1 MKKILLIFF
10 ILFLAQQKTVIA
22 QQNNLQKSISLSV
35 TKKNLSA
42 VLQQI
47 SSLGNFYFSYNSK
60 IIIGD
65 SMVSFTCNNMPVN
78 EVLEKLFNHTIEYQA
93 AGKYI
98 ILHQRKL
105 PPLPPQSPIAT
116 YTIKGMI
123 KDEQTGQGVANVS
136 IYEKTRLYS
145 TLTNSDG
152 YFVLKI
158 KSKSQRPLLSVSR
171 ENYFDTSIVIQ
182 LPMANDVIVFIENKY
197 TPVQDTATITII
209 SPTDTIPVIIPDTT
223 ISITQAKPI
232 TTDSIVPAEK
242 TGWAKFVLSSK
253 QRVQALNLKK
263 FYTTRIYQLSLVP
276 GLSTHGRLSSQV
288 ENIISINAIGGY
300 TGGTAGIEA
309 GGVFNI
315 NRQHTKYLQA
325 AGVFNVTGGNMSG
338 LQAAGV
344 HNHVLGTATGLQAS
358 GVSNFSGHQF
368 TGMQVAG
375 VYNHIV
381 DTLHGAQISGVANY
395 AGRSTKGIQIAG
407 AGNIANQ
414 TMQGIQ
420 VAGVFNYAKTMS
432 GLQIGLIN
440 IADSS
445 SGYSIGLINFVKKG
459 MHQISLS
466 TNEITNTNIAFKSGN
481 PKLYSILHAGYNFSN
496 TNKVFSYGYGIGT
509 VINPGRKITVQP
521 ELLSRYLY
529 TGSWRN
535 SNILN
540 TMHINVQANIDRRFA
555 LFAAP
560 VFNLY
565 YSNQATG
572 VEGYLH
578 PIQPSGYPTIIQQE
592 KVQAWIGFSLGL
604 SLL

>member
-1 MKKILLIFF
+1 MKRILLVFFIFF
-10 ILFLAQQKTVIA
+10 IAQQKIVIA
-22 QQNNLQKSISLSV
+22 QQNVLQQKITLAAS
-35 TKKNLSA
+35 KKKLSA

-60 IIIGD
+60 IIKGD
-65 SMVSFTCNNMPVN
+65 SLVSFTCSSMPVN
-78 EVLEKLFNHTIEYQA
+78 EVLEKLFNHTMDYQV

-98 ILHQRKL
+98 ILHRRKL
-105 PPLPPQSPIAT
+105 PPLPPQSLIAT
-116 YTIKGMI
+116 YTIKGVI
-123 KDEQTGQGVANVS
+123 KDEQTGLGVANVS

-145 TLTNSDG
+145 TLSNADG
-152 YFVLKI
+152 YFELKI

-171 ENYFDTSIVIQ
+171 ENYFDTSIAVE
-182 LPMANDVIVFIENKY
+182 LPSKNDVIVIIENRY
-197 TPVQDTATITII
+197 AQLSDAATITII
-209 SPTDTIPVIIPDTT
+209 SPTDTLPVIIPDST
-223 ISITQAKPI
+223 IRITQTEPPTI
-232 TTDSIVPAEK
+232 DSIVTPEK
-242 TGWAKFVLSSK
+242 TEWAKFVLSSK

-300 TGGTAGIEA
+300 TGGTSGIEA

-358 GVSNFSGHQF
+358 GVSNFSGCQF

-375 VYNHIV
+375 VYNHAA
-381 DTLHGAQISGVANY
+381 DTMYGAQISGVANY
-395 AGRSTKGIQIAG
+395 TGRSNKGIQIAG
-407 AGNIANQ
+407 VGNISAH
-414 TMQGIQ
+414 TIQGIQ
-420 VAGVFNYAKTMS
+420 VAGVFNYAKTMK

-445 SGYSIGLINFVKKG
+445 SGYSIGLINYVQKG
-459 MHQISLS
+459 MHQLSFS

-496 TNKVFSYGYGIGT
+496 TQKVFSYGYGIGT

-521 ELLSRYLY
+521 EILSRYLY
-529 TGSWRN
+529 TGNWRN
-535 SNILN
+535 ANILN
-540 TMHINVQANIDRRFA
+540 SAHINVQANIAKRFA
-555 LFAAP
+555 LYAAP

-565 YSNQATG
+565 YSNQTKG
-572 VEGYLH
+572 VNGYRY
-578 PIQPSGYPTIIQQE
+578 PIQPTGYPTIFQQE
-592 KVQAWIGFSLGL
+592 KVKAWIGFSIGM
-604 SLL
+604 SVF

>member
-1 MKKILLIFF
+1 MKRIL
-10 ILFLAQQKTVIA
+10 ILFLILNIAQQKKLLA
-22 QQNNLQKSISLSV
+22 QQNMLQQKIAFTVSR
-35 TKKNLSA
+35 KKLSA

-60 IIIGD
+60 IIKGD
-65 SMVSFTCNNMPVN
+65 SLVSFTCSQMPVH
-78 EVLEKLFNHTIEYQA
+78 EVLEQIFNHTIDYQA

-105 PPLPPQSPIAT
+105 PPLPPQLPITT
-116 YTIKGMI
+116 YTIKGII
-123 KDEQTGQGVANVS
+123 KDEQTGLGVANVS

-145 TLTNSDG
+145 TLSNADG

-171 ENYFDTSIVIQ
+171 ENYFDTSIAIE
-182 LPMANDVIVFIENKY
+182 LPPKNDVMVFIENKY
-197 TPVQDTATITII
+197 PTVPDTATITII
-209 SPTDTIPVIIPDTT
+209 SPTDTIPVIIPDST
-223 ISITQAKPI
+223 IRITQTEAPR
-232 TTDSIVPAEK
+232 TDSIAAAEK

-325 AGVFNVTGGNMSG
+325 AGVFNVTGGNMNG

-344 HNHVLGTATGLQAS
+344 HNHVIGRTTGLQAS
-358 GVSNFSGHQF
+358 GVSNFSGQQF

-375 VYNHIV
+375 VYNHTT
-381 DTLHGAQISGVANY
+381 DTMHGAQISGVANY
-395 AGRSTKGIQIAG
+395 TGRSTKGIQIAG
-407 AGNIANQ
+407 VGNISAQ

-420 VAGVFNYAKTMS
+420 VAGVFNYAKTMK

-445 SGYSIGLINFVKKG
+445 SGYSIGLINFVRKG
-459 MHQISLS
+459 IHQLSLS

-509 VINPGRKITVQP
+509 VINPGRKITIQP
-521 ELLSRYLY
+521 EILSRYLY
-529 TGSWRN
+529 TGSWNN

-540 TMHINVQANIDRRFA
+540 SAHINLQFNIDKRFA

-565 YSNQATG
+565 YSNQTAG
-572 VEGYLH
+572 INGYRF

-592 KVQAWIGFSLGL
+592 KVHAWIGFSLGL
-604 SLL
+604 SLF